1 MARPSLLRPSLLR
14 PSLAVAALA
23 IGVYLNTLPAQF
35 TFDDNFAVVSVG
47 AGGGE
52 G

>member
-1 MARPSLLRPSLLR
+1 MARPSLLRPSL
-14 PSLAVAALA
+14 AAAALA

-47 AGGGE
+47 AGVGGGGE
-52 G
+52 GE